1 MIALVVD
8 SSVAIKWLVSEEGS
22 DHALALRGTAMAA
35 PQLLI
40 AECTNTLWKKVQRGE
55 LTRDAASIA
64 GRLLAKIDL
73 TLLPMEALATPA
85 LELALRLKHPSYDCF
100 FVAAADSL
108 GAHFVTADRR
118 LWQTLHDASHPRI
131 LTLAEAA
138 ARFGSPG
145 QPRVDRRT
153 PAP

>member
-22 DHALALRGTAMAA
+22 DHAVALQGTPMAA

-40 AECTNTLWKKVQRGE
+40 AECTNTLWKKVRRGE
-55 LTRDAASIA
+55 LNRHEAMVA
-64 GRLLAKIDL
+64 GELLAMIDL
-73 TLLPMEALATPA
+73 TLLPMQALVAPA

-118 LWQTLHDASHPRI
+118 LWQTLRDASHPRV

-138 ARFGSPG
+138 VNFGS
-145 QPRVDRRT
+145 RR
-153 PAP
+153 PAAR

>member
-40 AECTNTLWKKVQRGE
+40 AECTNALWKKVQRGE
-55 LTRDAASIA
+55 LTRDQATMA
-64 GRLLAKIDL
+64 GGLLAMIDL
-73 TLLPMEALATPA
+73 TLVPMQALVTPA
-85 LELALRLKHPSYDCF
+85 LELAMRLKRPSYDCF

-108 GAHFVTADRR
+108 GAHFVTADRG
-118 LWQTLHDASHPRI
+118 LWQTLHGAGYPRV

-138 ARFGSPG
+138 TRFGSP
-145 QPRVDRRT
+145 
-153 PAP
+153 